1 MKSKGVKF
9 MEEKKAV
16 KVRLGTVVCIFIIII
31 LMVALCAV
39 YYLGFVKNSEEIIA
53 LKDEIN
59 VLKSQNN
66 VSQNEKV
73 EIKTDD
79 VATKKFKP
87 GEYRIL
93 PDLQILGE
101 EYFYMADYGV
111 ETISFSND
119 GTFSAD
125 LGWGIGISGNYEVSN
140 DTISCIINEYSGEYS
155 PDQETDG
162 KIVFKI
168 KNASDNSVDLI
179 EIIEISD
186 SFKVKE
192 TISSETG
199 GWTLTNNDKDMPLY
213 PLMEGIKFFQ
223 L

>member
-1 MKSKGVKF
+1 

-39 YYLGFVKNSEEIIA
+39 YYLGFIKNSEEIIA
-53 LKDEIN
+53 LKDEVN
-59 VLKSQNN
+59 FLKSKNN
-66 VSQNEKV
+66 VSQSEKV
-73 EIKTDD
+73 EIETND

-101 EYFYMADYGV
+101 DYFYMAEYGV
-111 ETISFSND
+111 ETISFLNN
-119 GTFSAD
+119 GTFSAN
-125 LGWGIGISGNYEVSN
+125 LGLGIGISGNYEVSN
-140 DTISCIINEYSGEYS
+140 DTISCIINKYSGEYS

-199 GWTLTNNDKDMPLY
+199 GWTLTNNEKDMSLY